1 MWHGGASANLSC
13 SHLPSTRPNG
23 ISCTAPCSASSAT
36 PGNTA
41 ECSEVWK
48 ATIQGIDVAWLK
60 ESELS
65 DKKLLTLTRRQ
76 YPSRITAPHGKW
88 AKVSEAAAALCRIL
102 RVDKGPGDTPHA
114 KSRRRYWN
122 WDLSRLLFGA
132 EFCEVFRALV
142 DHCEQ
147 TKDPWL

>member
-1 MWHGGASANLSC
+1 MQSVFST
-13 SHLPSTRPNG
+13 PS
-23 ISCTAPCSASSAT
+23 
-36 PGNTA
+36 NTA

-76 YPSRITAPHGKW
+76 YPSRITAPDGKR

-114 KSRRRYWN
+114 KSGRRYWN
-122 WDLSRLLFGA
+122 WDLGRLLFGA